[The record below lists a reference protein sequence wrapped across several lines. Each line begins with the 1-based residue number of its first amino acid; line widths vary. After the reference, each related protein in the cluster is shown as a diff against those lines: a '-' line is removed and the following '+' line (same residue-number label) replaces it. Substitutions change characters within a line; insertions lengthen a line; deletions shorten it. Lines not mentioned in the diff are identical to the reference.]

1 MTRIAFILL
10 FLFISGTS
18 VFSQLEE
25 TLITIGN
32 TKVSKA
38 EFERIYKKNNTNLY
52 NDSDKKSPS
61 EYLELFIDFKLKVLE
76 AETLKMDKDSAFI
89 NELKGYR
96 EELAAPY
103 LTDVKYSEQMV
114 KDLYDRTTKEVN
126 ASHILI
132 NVGKNATEEEN
143 KKALEKINKIREEI
157 IGGKD
162 FSEAAFEYSEDP
174 SAKTNRGNLG
184 YFTAFQMVV
193 PFENA
198 AFSTPPGQVSE
209 PVKSDFGYHL
219 IFVHDIRDNRGEIKV
234 AHIMKMFHQNMTP
247 EIKLTLK
254 SEIDSIYRELQ
265 KGAGFAELAKNAS
278 DDKRSAQQGGEMPWF
293 SAGRII
299 PKFSDAAF
307 SINNIGEFTAPIE
320 TDYGFHIIKK
330 LEVRPVPT
338 FETSKKD
345 LEDRIKRDPARST
358 SSKKVFIE
366 KLKSEY
372 HFAENKAGIEKLKGK
387 NIGDSFDEQNFELFK
402 IDNISFGFE
411 QFEAFIKNGKL
422 QDNTYSGN
430 YESWVEDE
438 ITRLENSKLEEKYPD
453 FRYLIQEYHDGI
465 LLFNISEEKIWNFA
479 AKDSAGLQ
487 SYYERN
493 KNKYSWEER
502 FKGIIATCKTIE
514 ARDEVEK
521 YLAEETPLN
530 EISELLNKEEN
541 VVDFKEGAW
550 EKGSN
555 PVVDYFIWNEK
566 MPDNLNTEI
575 TFVRGDKIPPEPK
588 ILDEARGL
596 YVSEYQKYLEENW
609 IKDLRKKYKIKVSKK
624 VLKTIEGV

>member
-1 MTRIAFILL
+1 MTRIAYILL

-18 VFSQLEE
+18 VFAQPEE

-38 EFERIYKKNNTNLY
+38 EFERIYKKNNNNLY

-61 EYLELFIDFKLKVLE
+61 EYLDLFVDFKLKVLE
-76 AETLKMDKDSAFI
+76 AEALNMDKDSAFI
-89 NELKGYR
+89 TELKGYR
-96 EELAAPY
+96 QELAAPY
-103 LTDVKYSEQMV
+103 LTDVKFNEQMV

-132 NVGKNATEEEN
+132 NAGKNATDEEN
-143 KKALEKINKIREEI
+143 RKALEKINKIREDI
-157 IGGKD
+157 INGKD

-174 SAKTNRGNLG
+174 SAKTNKGNLG
-184 YFTAFQMVV
+184 YFTAFQMVA

-198 AFSTPPGQVSE
+198 AFSTPVGQVSE

-219 IFVHDIRDNRGEIKV
+219 IFVHDIRENRGEIKV
-234 AHIMKMFHQNMTP
+234 AHIMKMFPQNMTP
-247 EIKLTLK
+247 EIKLDLK
-254 SEIDSIYRELQ
+254 FKIDSIYQELQ
-265 KGAGFAELAKNAS
+265 KGADFAELAKNAS

-307 SINNIGEFTAPIE
+307 SIKNIGEYTSPIE
-320 TDYGFHIIKK
+320 TEYGFHIIKK
-330 LEVRPVPT
+330 LEVHPVPT

-358 SSKKVFIE
+358 SSKKVFID

-372 HFAENKAGIEKLKGK
+372 NFSENKTGIEKLKGK
-387 NIGDSFDEQNFELFK
+387 NVGDSFDESNFELFK
-402 IDNISFGFE
+402 IDNKSLGLQ
-411 QFEAFIKNGKL
+411 QFEAFIKKGKL
-422 QDNTYSGN
+422 QDNTFTGN

-438 ITRLENSKLEEKYPD
+438 ITQLEDTKLEEKYPD

-465 LLFNISEEKIWNFA
+465 LLFNISEQKIWNFA
-479 AKDSAGLQ
+479 AQDSVGLQ
-487 SYYERN
+487 AYYEKN
-493 KNKYSWEER
+493 KNKYLWEER
-502 FKGIIATCKTIE
+502 FKGIIATCKTTEI
-514 ARDEVEK
+514 RDKVDNF
-521 YLAEETPLN
+521 LAEETPVN
-530 EISELLNKEEN
+530 EISELLNKDEN

-566 MPDNLNTEI
+566 MPENLNTEL

-588 ILDEARGL
+588 NLDEARGL
-596 YVSEYQKYLEENW
+596 YVSDYQKYLEDNW
-609 IKDLRKKYKIKVSKK
+609 IKELRKKYKIKVNKK
-624 VLKTIEGV
+624 LLKTIEGV